1 MVECIESKGVRIMT
15 SEKNQLSPLSQKA
28 VKLGNSWAEPNSGV
42 QKGKSKATIRAGLEE
57 AFCGVIVKRLGGLP
71 IMGVTTQR
79 AHATQH
85 MCERIVKR
93 THADEP
99 RAGTHA
105 AWCVEHDTLSHSF
118 GSRRKA
124 ISMLYLSHVWCKS
137 CKKIHPENQA

>member
-42 QKGKSKATIRAGLEE
+42 QKGKSKATVRVGLEE

-79 AHATQH
+79 
-85 MCERIVKR
+85 
-93 THADEP
+93 DEP